1 MSHERVRAAADWAK
15 AARLRDSELKQKST
29 MDFDGPLSEE
39 FMTKWNAV
47 LARVRPHQ
55 TQEQIIKETREQV
68 EAMIR
73 DRQNWSR

>member
-1 MSHERVRAAADWAK
+1 
-15 AARLRDSELKQKST
+15 